1 MKKVLTI
8 GLCLLFVGGT
18 LTVKSQEE
26 MTKDQKTSYAIGINF
41 GTQVKNDEVP
51 LEMDAFMKG
60 VRDGMAGQNQF
71 TEQQMQ
77 EIFMQFQMDMQAKQQ
92 AKQAEQAGK
101 AVEEKA
107 KGQKF
112 LEENKKDPEVKVTA
126 SGLQYKVLT
135 EGKGN
140 KPSAT
145 SKVTVKYTGKL
156 IDGTVFDSTDKN
168 NGGEPISFGLNQVI
182 RGWTEGLQL
191 MSPGSKY
198 IFYIPSDLAYGD
210 QGAGKLIPGG
220 ATLIF
225 EIELISFE

>member
-92 AKQAEQAGK
+92 AKQAQQANL

-112 LEENKKDPEVKVTA
+112 LEENKKDPNVKVTA
-126 SGLQYKVLT
+126 SGLQYKVVN

-168 NGGEPISFGLNQVI
+168 NGGEPISFGLDQVI

>member
-1 MKKVLTI
+1 
-8 GLCLLFVGGT
+8 
-18 LTVKSQEE
+18 
-26 MTKDQKTSYAIGINF
+26 MTKDQKTSYAIGVNF
-41 GTQVKNDEVP
+41 GSQVKNDEVP

-60 VRDGMAGQNQF
+60 VRDGMAGENQF
-71 TEQQMQ
+71 TDQQMQ

-92 AKQAEQAGK
+92 AKQAQQASQ

-112 LEENKKDPEVKVTA
+112 LEENKKDPNVKVTA
-126 SGLQYKVLT
+126 SGLQYKVVT
-135 EGKGN
+135 EGKGE

-168 NGGEPISFGLNQVI
+168 NNGEPISFGLNQVI

-210 QGAGKLIPGG
+210 QGAGNLIPGG

>member
-18 LTVKSQEE
+18 FTVKSQEE
-26 MTKDQKTSYAIGINF
+26 MTKDQKTSYAIGVNF

-51 LEMDAFMKG
+51 LVMDDFIKG
-60 VRDGMAGQNQF
+60 VRDGMAGENKF
-71 TEQQMQ
+71 TDQQMQ
-77 EIFMQFQMDMQAKQQ
+77 EIFMQFQQDMQAKQQ
-92 AKQAEQAGK
+92 AKQAQQASK

-112 LEENKKDPEVKVTA
+112 LEENKKDPNVKVTA
-126 SGLQYKVLT
+126 SGLQYKVIT
-135 EGKGN
+135 EGKGE

-168 NGGEPISFGLNQVI
+168 NNGEPLSFGLNQVI

-210 QGAGKLIPGG
+210 QGAGGLIPGG

>member
-18 LTVKSQEE
+18 FTVKSQEE
-26 MTKDQKTSYAIGINF
+26 MTKDQKTSYAIGVNF

-51 LEMDAFMKG
+51 LEMESFMKG
-60 VRDGMAGQNQF
+60 VRDGIAGQNQF

-77 EIFMQFQMDMQAKQQ
+77 EIFMQFQQDMQAKQQ
-92 AKQAEQAGK
+92 AKQAQQASK

-112 LEENKKDPEVKVTA
+112 LEENKKDPNVKVTA
-126 SGLQYKVLT
+126 SGLQYKVVT
-135 EGKGN
+135 EGKGE

-168 NGGEPISFGLNQVI
+168 NNGEPISFGLNQVI

-210 QGAGKLIPGG
+210 QGAGNLIPGG

>member
-18 LTVKSQEE
+18 FTVKSQEE
-26 MTKDQKTSYAIGINF
+26 MTKDQKTSYAIGVNF
-41 GTQVKNDEVP
+41 GSQVKNDEVP

-60 VRDGMAGQNQF
+60 VRDGMAGENQF
-71 TEQQMQ
+71 TDQQMQ

-92 AKQAEQAGK
+92 AKQAQQASQ

-107 KGQKF
+107 KEQKF
-112 LEENKKDPEVKVTA
+112 LEENKKDPNVKVTA
-126 SGLQYKVLT
+126 SGLQYKVVT
-135 EGKGN
+135 EGKGE

-168 NGGEPISFGLNQVI
+168 NNGEPISFGLNQVI

-210 QGAGKLIPGG
+210 QGAGNLIPGG